1 MKNLNSK
8 PQMTAKIDEAMNA
21 VMFTDNATKE
31 QRQIAAA
38 HLVALKEWQQAEEQA
53 AQWANVDADFV
64 EYQMNRNFR
73 G

>member
-1 MKNLNSK
+1 
-8 PQMTAKIDEAMNA
+8 MTAKIDEAMNA